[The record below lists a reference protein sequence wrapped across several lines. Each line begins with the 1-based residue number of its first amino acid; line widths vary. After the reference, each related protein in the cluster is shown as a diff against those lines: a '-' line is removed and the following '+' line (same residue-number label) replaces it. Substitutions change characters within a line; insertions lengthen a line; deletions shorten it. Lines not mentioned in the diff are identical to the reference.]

1 MMTEENATKVA
12 NVVLAAAAVAAAY
25 VVIRTPALRR
35 LATGLVIAGMTG
47 TVPAWVNREVREA
60 WDASGR
66 AESRGAARQRSA
78 LS

>member
-1 MMTEENATKVA
+1 MTEETATKVA

-25 VVIRTPALRR
+25 AIIRTPPLRR
-35 LATGLVIAGMTG
+35 MAGGLLLAAVTG

-60 WDASGR
+60 WNASGR
-66 AESRGAARQRSA
+66 AEFGRTARQRPA

>member
-1 MMTEENATKVA
+1 MTEETATKVA

-25 VVIRTPALRR
+25 AIIRTPPLRR
-35 LATGLVIAGMTG
+35 MAGGLLLAAVTG

-60 WDASGR
+60 WNASGR
-66 AESRGAARQRSA
+66 AELGGAARQHPA